1 VLSYRP
7 LVIAGSI
14 ILVFGIVFTAQSRSL
29 VGPESSFMY
38 RNPEWTVNG
47 IVIAAI
53 GIAIIVAGIVLGFKR
68 KKL

>member
-1 VLSYRP
+1 VLSYRS